1 MTGRRPMSLSQRLML
16 SLGLVSLLYWI
27 AIAGLTSANNVDRL
41 NELYDVHLAR
51 SAKAFLQLIDPDP
64 EAVQGPVI
72 VLSSGD
78 IEQLLVGDAKVA
90 DGPDNADNQAPNVQA
105 MKRLQHGIHLR
116 YQLWR
121 LGGGL
126 LAYSSNAPKDMITTQ
141 LGYSDAIDAQGLA
154 WRHYSF
160 HDAGHQ
166 VKVIVSEPHEF
177 RQELVRHIVIDAA
190 TPLAL
195 GLPLLLLLLWLSI
208 QRGLLPLDHLQREIS
223 RRQADNLQ
231 LLSNDRTPREVKPIV
246 QALNALLQRV
256 GHTLEQERR
265 FTDDAAHQLRTPL
278 AAIQAQLYAV
288 RHLEDREQRLR
299 ATDQLQNSVARA
311 IRLVNQMLALARLDP
326 EQPQTD
332 FAPMQLDAI
341 AETVCAE
348 LAPIAL
354 QRDQT
359 LELSAQPGLPPVH
372 GNADMLSMLM
382 SNLIDN
388 AIHYTQRGGQIRV
401 QLAADADGGRLSV
414 TDDGPGIA
422 AAERERVLERF
433 YRVASQS
440 EPGTGLGLA
449 ICQRIA
455 EQHRTR
461 LSLGEGLHGQGLAVT
476 VVFALQN
483 EALRPHHAH

>member
-1 MTGRRPMSLSQRLML
+1 MSLNQRLML
-16 SLGLVSLLYWI
+16 SLGLVSLVYWVTI
-27 AIAGLTSANNVDRL
+27 AALTTSDNIDRL
-41 NELYDVHLAR
+41 DELYDVHLAR
-51 SAKAFLQLIDPDP
+51 SAKAFLQLIDPNP

-72 VLSSGD
+72 VLSSSD
-78 IEQLLVGDAKVA
+78 IELLLVG
-90 DGPDNADNQAPNVQA
+90 NADADDPANTPDDQDDPNAQA
-105 MKRLQHGIHLR
+105 MKRLQHGTHLR

-121 LGGGL
+121 LNGAL
-126 LAYSSNAPKDMITTQ
+126 LALSNNAPREVITTQ
-141 LGYSDAIDAQGLA
+141 MGYTDATDEQGLA

-160 HDAGHQ
+160 HDVVHQ

-177 RQELVRHIVIDAA
+177 RQQLVRHIVIDAA

-195 GLPLLLLLLWLSI
+195 GLPVLLLLLWLSI

-223 RRQADNLQ
+223 RRQADNLE
-231 LLSNDRTPREVKPIV
+231 LLSTERTPREVKPIV
-246 QALNALLQRV
+246 HALNALLQRV

-288 RHLEDREQRLR
+288 RHLEDPDQRAR
-299 ATDQLQNSVARA
+299 ATDQLQGSVARA

-332 FAPMQLDAI
+332 FRTVKLDDI

-348 LAPIAL
+348 LAPVAL

-359 LELSAQPGLPPVH
+359 LELSAQPGLPPLP
-372 GNADMLSMLM
+372 GNADMLSMLI
-382 SNLIDN
+382 SNLVDN
-388 AIHYTQRGGQIRV
+388 AVHYTQRGGQIRV
-401 QLAADADGGRLSV
+401 HLAADATGVRLVVS
-414 TDDGPGIA
+414 DDGPGIA
-422 AAERERVLERF
+422 PSERERVLERF
-433 YRVASQS
+433 YRVAAQN

-455 EQHRTR
+455 ELHHTH
-461 LSLGEGLHGQGLAVT
+461 LTLDAGLHGQGLGVS
-476 VVFALQN
+476 VVFN
-483 EALRPHHAH
+483 S